1 MPTSPKDASQAS
13 KLLRNPGTPKS
24 VKSVAGSDLAQTKP
38 GSGTSKKK

>member
-13 KLLRNPGTPKS
+13 KLLRNPSTPKS

-38 GSGTSKKK
+38 GSSTSKEK